1 MYLESAARRIGIYW
15 KNNLF
20 LLAEPAGKGI
30 FLSRGTKNAKN
41 RFKKQLWGT
50 LKKIKTIAASI
61 TLQLLCNN
69 SIFLL
74 PGFVIGRSFLLVNA
88 EYILF
93 WVFKHFY
100 CLYESYLS
108 RKSYSKYF
116 IKIWMRSATKYFFV
130 MQ

>member
-1 MYLESAARRIGIYW
+1 MYLESVARRIGIYW

-30 FLSRGTKNAKN
+30 FLLRGTKNAKN

-69 SIFLL
+69 SILNSYC
-74 PGFVIGRSFLLVNA
+74 PVSFN
-88 EYILF
+88 
-93 WVFKHFY
+93 
-100 CLYESYLS
+100 
-108 RKSYSKYF
+108 
-116 IKIWMRSATKYFFV
+116 
-130 MQ
+130 